1 MDWHYRPMFNY
12 LDSGEFLS
20 SKNNKYHLVM
30 EPSGKLALYNSWLWI
45 PSNQVWSSNSAA
57 KESGAPY
64 TLELNMQRNDSYS
77 VYIRS
82 KSGAIVW
89 DIGVRKVPTLNCLF
103 VSDEGRIV
111 IPTQLKLATDTA
123 ATSQTPIVAG
133 MFQFALSCTA
143 AVPGARCS
151 AMATTLKTAGA
162 IYSNL
167 LSLTQTDRVNAVYRS
182 FCNDA
187 STALLAGSALN
198 GTDSALFNFEKSD
211 KKSTVS
217 PSASTNTKKLS
228 DKKSTAPPS
237 ASTNTKKCSDRL
249 RDALGSAY
257 PSSQW
262 NLYGLVGVDPDY
274 TYPQALAKQLVVSP
288 LQWGESD
295 ITAQLN
301 ADANLWFEGDQP
313 IGPDQTDAL
322 YLVVHELLHGMGLSS
337 SWNAYAQDYS
347 LDTPTT
353 QFLSPHPLVAAA
365 ATSSTPQ
372 QFAGF
377 LPHAIFD
384 KFLFNTVSQ
393 MPLRVY
399 AYLMQTCAVTDKSSG
414 KLRAL
419 PATDFYTK
427 FLASQVGPFAQDLYR
442 ATTTPG
448 GIAFVFPDLVLS
460 VANATTATSD
470 SSGGGDTAPAAG
482 GAQVSTGDGG
492 ASDSTNG
499 GTNSFLRKR
508 DSTNSTVAPAA
519 SASPD
524 FVALYTPTTYAL
536 GSSLTHVAADATG
549 NFILRPVT
557 QKGATLYSIAI
568 KNLPPPAGTSA
579 AATGNRTMV
588 DLFVKNNVSPL
599 GPGVVRM
606 LHALGYTVAPKTV
619 AALGLPAHVG
629 VPMAPVRRESADDE
643 WKEPTAREGQC
654 ATSWWNM
661 AVTG

>member
-1 MDWHYRPMFNY
+1 MAASPRQAVPRTLPRWHSASVFAMMCLLLAATTRAAVVIAP
-12 LDSGEFLS
+12 
-20 SKNNKYHLVM
+20 H
-30 EPSGKLALYNSWLWI
+30 EPALRYD
-45 PSNQVWSSNSAA
+45 A
-57 KESGAPY
+57 
-64 TLELNMQRNDSYS
+64 
-77 VYIRS
+77 
-82 KSGAIVW
+82 VW
-89 DIGVRKVPTLNCLF
+89 DPVHPVTYEPATVKTTTSNK
-103 VSDEGRIV
+103 
-111 IPTQLKLATDTA
+111 KLATDTA
-123 ATSQTPIVAG
+123 TSQPPIVAG
-133 MFQFALSCTA
+133 MFQFSLSCTA
-143 AVPGARCS
+143 AVPSARCS

-167 LSLTQTDRVNAVYRS
+167 LNLTQTVTVNAVYRS

-187 STALLAGSALN
+187 AAPLLAGSALN
-198 GTDSALFNFEKSD
+198 GTDSALVN
-211 KKSTVS
+211 STV
-217 PSASTNTKKLS
+217 A

-237 ASTNTKKCSDRL
+237 ASTNSKKCSDRL

-262 NLYGLVGVDPDY
+262 NLYGLVGVDPVY
-274 TYPQALAKQLVVSP
+274 TYPQALAKQLVVSQ

-301 ADANLWFEGDQP
+301 ADANLWFEGDAA
-313 IGPDQTDAL
+313 IGSDQTDAL

-448 GIAFVFPDLVLS
+448 GIAFVFPDLVPS
-460 VANATTATSD
+460 VANATASGAD
-470 SSGGGDTAPAAG
+470 SGGGGGDTAPAAG
-482 GAQVSTGDGG
+482 GAQVSTGEDGG
-492 ASDSTNG
+492 PSDSTNG
-499 GTNSFLRKR
+499 GGTNAFLRKR
-508 DSTNSTVAPAA
+508 DATNSTAA
-519 SASPD
+519 SAGPE

-568 KNLPPPAGTSA
+568 KNLPPPAGTSVT
-579 AATGNRTMV
+579 TGDRTMA

-619 AALGLPAHVG
+619 TALGLPAHVG
-629 VPMAPVRRESADDE
+629 VPMAPVRRESADEE
-643 WKEPTAREGQC
+643 WKEPTAREAQC

-661 AVTG
+661 AVAA

>member
-1 MDWHYRPMFNY
+1 MAAARPRRARPRCGSA
-12 LDSGEFLS
+12 LAIAL
-20 SKNNKYHLVM
+20 HAVTVLLLAAAATRAAVVIAPH
-30 EPSGKLALYNSWLWI
+30 EPALRYD
-45 PSNQVWSSNSAA
+45 A
-57 KESGAPY
+57 
-64 TLELNMQRNDSYS
+64 
-77 VYIRS
+77 
-82 KSGAIVW
+82 VW
-89 DIGVRKVPTLNCLF
+89 DPMHPVTYQPATVKTTSTSNK
-103 VSDEGRIV
+103 
-111 IPTQLKLATDTA
+111 KLATDTA
-123 ATSQTPIVAG
+123 TSQPPIVAG

-143 AVPGARCS
+143 AVPTARCS

-167 LSLTQTDRVNAVYRS
+167 LNLTQTVTVKAVYRS
-182 FCNDA
+182 FCNDPA
-187 STALLAGSALN
+187 APLLAGSALN
-198 GTDSALFNFEKSD
+198 GTDSALVN
-211 KKSTVS
+211 STV
-217 PSASTNTKKLS
+217 A

-262 NLYGLVGVDPDY
+262 NLYGLVGVDPVY

-353 QFLSPHPLVAAA
+353 HFLSPHPLVAAA

-419 PATDFYTK
+419 PATEFYTK

-448 GIAFVFPDLVLS
+448 GIAFVFPDLVPS
-460 VANATTATSD
+460 VANATAASD
-470 SSGGGDTAPAAG
+470 AGSGGDTAPAAG

-499 GTNSFLRKR
+499 GTTAFLRKR
-508 DSTNSTVAPAA
+508 DPTTNSTAA
-519 SASPD
+519 SAGPE

-557 QKGATLYSIAI
+557 QKGATLYGIAI
-568 KNLPPPAGTSA
+568 KNLPPPAGSA
-579 AATGNRTMV
+579 TAATGNRTMA

-606 LHALGYTVAPKTV
+606 LHALGYTVALKTV

-643 WKEPTAREGQC
+643 WREPTAREAQC

-661 AVTG
+661 AAAG

>member
-1 MDWHYRPMFNY
+1 MAAARPRRARPRWR
-12 LDSGEFLS
+12 S
-20 SKNNKYHLVM
+20 
-30 EPSGKLALYNSWLWI
+30 A
-45 PSNQVWSSNSAA
+45 SAA
-57 KESGAPY
+57 TMFFHSVTVLLLAAAAMHAAVVIAPHEPALRY
-64 TLELNMQRNDSYS
+64 D
-77 VYIRS
+77 
-82 KSGAIVW
+82 AVW
-89 DIGVRKVPTLNCLF
+89 DPAHP
-103 VSDEGRIV
+103 VSYQPATV
-111 IPTQLKLATDTA
+111 KTTTSNKKLATDTI
-123 ATSQTPIVAG
+123 TSQPPIVAG

-143 AVPGARCS
+143 AVPAARCS
-151 AMATTLKTAGA
+151 AMAATLKTAGA

-167 LSLTQTDRVNAVYRS
+167 LNLTQAVTVNAVYRS

-187 STALLAGSALN
+187 AVPLLAGSALN
-198 GTDSALFNFEKSD
+198 GTDSALVN
-211 KKSTVS
+211 STV
-217 PSASTNTKKLS
+217 S

-237 ASTNTKKCSDRL
+237 ASTNNKKCSDRL

-262 NLYGLVGVDPDY
+262 NLYGLVGVDPVY

-313 IGPDQTDAL
+313 IGSDQTDAL

-399 AYLMQTCAVTDKSSG
+399 AYLMQTCAVTDKASG

-448 GIAFVFPDLVLS
+448 GIAFVFPDLVPS
-460 VANATTATSD
+460 VVNATTASD
-470 SSGGGDTAPAAG
+470 SGGGGGGSAPAAG
-482 GAQVSTGDGG
+482 GAQVSSGDGG

-499 GTNSFLRKR
+499 GTNAFLRKR
-508 DSTNSTVAPAA
+508 AETSNSTAAPAA
-519 SASPD
+519 SASPN

-568 KNLPPPAGTSA
+568 KNLPPPSGSAAA
-579 AATGNRTMV
+579 AATGNHTMA

-606 LHALGYTVAPKTV
+606 LHALGYTITPKTV

-661 AVTG
+661 AVAA